1 MLQCLLATES
11 FSTYF
16 RNQHWKREVNEDN
29 PLGMGGKMAAAYARL
44 TDDAWS
50 GEFSVVVPNTVKKVV
65 SQYAP
70 MFAGYQQHDASELMS
85 FLLDGIHEDLNR
97 VHKKVRRDAAGF

>member
-29 PLGMGGKMAAAYARL
+29 PLGMSGKMAAAYAGL
-44 TDDAWS
+44 TDD
-50 GEFSVVVPNTVKKVV
+50 V
-65 SQYAP
+65 SLKA
-70 MFAGYQQHDASELMS
+70 
-85 FLLDGIHEDLNR
+85 I
-97 VHKKVRRDAAGF
+97 